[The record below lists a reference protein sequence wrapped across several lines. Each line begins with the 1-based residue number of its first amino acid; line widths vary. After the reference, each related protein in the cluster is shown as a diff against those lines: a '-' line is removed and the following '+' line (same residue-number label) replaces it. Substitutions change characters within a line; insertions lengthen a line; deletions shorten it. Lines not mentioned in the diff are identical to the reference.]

1 MKITKEIFENAMDF
15 ETYDKHV
22 KGLIAE
28 GKTTGDNQS
37 QNYIDFTKLGIQRV
51 KRGLKTTTIADNII
65 ESLNRTK
72 AINWVVI
79 TEAWC
84 GDGAN
89 SLPIIVKLA
98 EARKDINLKLILR
111 DSNTE
116 LMNSY
121 LTNGAKSIPVVIFLD
136 DHFNEL
142 ALWGPRPEPAQEM
155 ALKNKAN
162 PVMSK
167 QDLNIALQK
176 WYISD
181 KSQTTQHEFQD
192 ILESFE

>member
-1 MKITKEIFENAMDF
+1 MKITKDIFDKAMDF

-22 KGLIAE
+22 KNLYAQ
-28 GKTTGDNQS
+28 GKTTGDDQS
-37 QNYIDFTKLGIQRV
+37 QHFIDFTKLGIQRI
-51 KRGLKTTTIADNII
+51 KRGLKTTVIEGNVI
-65 ESLNRTK
+65 ESLKRTK
-72 AINWVVI
+72 AKNWVVI

-98 EARKDINLKLILR
+98 EARKDIKLKLILR
-111 DSNTE
+111 DDNPE
-116 LMNSY
+116 VMNSY

-136 DHFNEL
+136 DDFNEL
-142 ALWGPRPEPAQEM
+142 ALWGPRPQPAQDMVLE
-155 ALKNKAN
+155 NKAK
-162 PVMSK
+162 PVMSPSDFK
-167 QDLNIALQK
+167 IALQK

-192 ILESFE
+192 IIESFE